1 MVLYS
6 TCTRHRL
13 AVPPTVFSTNHC
25 GVAIFMRHPTPPV
38 SFCPFAAIV
47 MMGLLIRTT
56 HTLPLTTADLPP
68 QHDAGNLTAVTVEN
82 GPEPDNFTVTFVG
95 ERIVELENPAPP
107 PPPTHHYSV
116 RHLSTLETLFDTG
129 SQILDPVIHFL
140 QNLAEGVRGSP
151 HSHPSAPPAMDKR
164 MLYIA

>member
-1 MVLYS
+1 
-6 TCTRHRL
+6 
-13 AVPPTVFSTNHC
+13 
-25 GVAIFMRHPTPPV
+25 
-38 SFCPFAAIV
+38 

-56 HTLPLTTADLPP
+56 HTLPLTTADLTPT
-68 QHDAGNLTAVTVEN
+68 HDAANQTAATVDN
-82 GPEPDNFTVTFVG
+82 GTASDIFTVTFVG
-95 ERIVELENPAPP
+95 EHLVELEDPAPP
-107 PPPTHHYSV
+107 PPPLPPTHHYSV

-129 SQILDPVIHFL
+129 SQILDPVIHFF